1 MIIELPKEIS
11 FEKKYT
17 NQELYIENGI
27 LKFTRNI
34 SFRKFMKETAIKM
47 KGEKCY
53 YCKKILSEDEASIDH
68 IFPSDFGGPTITNN
82 LVPACKKCNQEK
94 SNMTYRQYMK
104 YLESKNLGYDD
115 LYLKSLTILQEKI
128 RTQKKYQIPKK
139 WITTVSIKQIEKV
152 NILDFEYEET
162 KACKKIQKYYTTY
175 GTFKRPI
182 IVDRNL
188 GILDEVI
195 EVLYARDNNIKD
207 IPTIILENVEL
218 IDENKK
224 D

>member
-11 FEKKYT
+11 FDKKYT

-27 LKFTRNI
+27 LRFTRNI
-34 SFRKFMKETAIKM
+34 SFRKFMKETAINM

-53 YCKKILSEDEASIDH
+53 YCKKILSKEELSIDH

-94 SNMTYRQYMK
+94 SNMTYSQYMK
-104 YLESKNLGYDD
+104 YLESKELGYEQ
-115 LYLKSLTILQEKI
+115 LYLKSLTTLQEKI

-139 WITTVSIKQIEKV
+139 WITIVSIKQIEKV
-152 NILDFEYEET
+152 NELDFDYKET
-162 KACKKIQKYYTTY
+162 KAYKKTEKYYATY
-175 GTFKRPI
+175 GAFKRPI

-188 GILDEVI
+188 VILDEAM
-195 EVLYARDNNIKD
+195 EVLYARDNNIKE
-207 IPTIILENVEL
+207 IPAIILENVEL
-218 IDENKK
+218 IDEHKK